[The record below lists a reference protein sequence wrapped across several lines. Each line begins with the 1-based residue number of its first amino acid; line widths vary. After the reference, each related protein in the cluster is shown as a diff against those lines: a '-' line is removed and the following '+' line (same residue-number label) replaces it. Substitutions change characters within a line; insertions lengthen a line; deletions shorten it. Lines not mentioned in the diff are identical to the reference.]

1 MVLKSSDVFIRG
13 DAVLMPNTLEMARL
27 RKPEKGQFKHNVKIL
42 QKMSETDVREM
53 LIQIFP
59 YLEHQR

>member
-1 MVLKSSDVFIRG
+1 
-13 DAVLMPNTLEMARL
+13 MPNTLEMARL
-27 RKPEKGQFKHNVKIL
+27 RKPEKGQFKRNVKIL